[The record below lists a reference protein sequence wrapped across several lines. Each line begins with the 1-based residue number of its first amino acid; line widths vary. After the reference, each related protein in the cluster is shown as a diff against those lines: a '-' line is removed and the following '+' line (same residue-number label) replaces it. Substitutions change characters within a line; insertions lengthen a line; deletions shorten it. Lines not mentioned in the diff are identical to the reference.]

1 MKTLLS
7 FGCLGAV
14 LSAKLLI
21 IVTVLNPLR
30 KLELKIKKLTAVA
43 HLSLSLFAFPYPK
56 PLKISG
62 ERYSSY
68 CTCGETTVIMCPLQV
83 YYMCPFYFCQ
93 VIETTKRHDPQDMNT
108 RYSKS

>member
-30 KLELKIKKLTAVA
+30 KLELKIKKLTAVV
-43 HLSLSLFAFPYPK
+43 HLSQSLFAF
-56 PLKISG
+56 LLS
-62 ERYSSY
+62 
-68 CTCGETTVIMCPLQV
+68 
-83 YYMCPFYFCQ
+83 
-93 VIETTKRHDPQDMNT
+93 
-108 RYSKS
+108 